1 MQPIQKGIPIHP
13 KRLLLSN
20 KDAHLAHI
28 VGIARWWVDNYVQ
41 WKVNLGENK
50 GLRSLKEGLVESSC
64 QNNEVEVG

>member
-20 KDAHLAHI
+20 KDAHLTHI
-28 VGIARWWVDNYVQ
+28 VGIAGRWVDNYVQ

-50 GLRSLKEGLVESSC
+50 GLRSPEEGLVESGC